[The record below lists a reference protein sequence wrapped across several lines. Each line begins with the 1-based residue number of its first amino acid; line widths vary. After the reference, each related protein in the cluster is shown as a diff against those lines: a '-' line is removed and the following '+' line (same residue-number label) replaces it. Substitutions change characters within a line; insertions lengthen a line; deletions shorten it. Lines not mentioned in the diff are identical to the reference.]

1 MKHPDTINNKNQ
13 TPLGFMLSHLRKHW
27 LSLSAGFLV
36 LVVVDGIQLIIPR
49 IIQHILDVVADETF
63 TSGIVATSAL
73 TIFGLAFLML
83 FLRFFWR
90 FLIVRPSRIIEQ
102 NMRNSMFEKLLSL
115 SSSYFNKTKV
125 GDLMALFINDL
136 NAIRMATGMALIGFF
151 DAIFLSTM
159 SLIFMLSISPE
170 LTMYTVL
177 PLPLIV
183 FIFIKTSKT
192 IQNRYTDVQTSFDS
206 ISSHTQES
214 LSGIRVIKGF
224 VQEKME
230 RDRLYK
236 ACDSYV
242 DKNIRLVK
250 IWGILF
256 PSITMLASSSLVL
269 LICIGSSFVMNNKL
283 TIGQFVS
290 FTFYINLMV
299 WPMIATGWVFNLMQK
314 GIASSKRVLELLNT
328 MSDVS
333 NSVIQPQSR
342 SINGAIE
349 FRNCTFRYA
358 ADTRD
363 VLRGVSFTIPLGGS
377 LGIIGRPGSG
387 KTTLVSLLCHVYKV
401 VRGQI
406 FIDGI
411 DINDIPFTT
420 LRMSIS
426 YVPQD
431 SFLFSDT
438 IAANIGFSSD
448 GLLDKKEIERVA
460 EIACIHNDIL
470 EFTDGYSTKIGER
483 GITLSGGQKQRI
495 AIARALLADA
505 SMLILDD
512 SLSAVD
518 PVTESKIKMNLK
530 PEIKKKTS
538 LIIAH
543 RVSTIRDCDQIIVL
557 SDGQIA
563 EHGTHEQLVQKNGF
577 YARLYE
583 LQSMQEES

>member
-1 MKHPDTINNKNQ
+1 MIHSEKTNNKKQ
-13 TPLGFMLSHLRKHW
+13 TPLGFMLSYLRMHL
-27 LSLSAGFLV
+27 LSLTAGFLI
-36 LVVVDGIQLIIPR
+36 LVAVDGIQLIIPK
-49 IIQHILDVVADETF
+49 IIQHILDVIVDETF
-63 TSGIVATSAL
+63 TANLVAKRAL
-73 TIFGLAFLML
+73 TILALAFLML
-83 FLRFFWR
+83 VLRFFWR
-90 FLIVRPSRIIEQ
+90 YFIVRPSRIIEQ
-102 NMRNSMFEKLLSL
+102 SMRNSMFEKLLKL

-192 IQNRYTDVQTSFDS
+192 IQNRYTDVQNAFDR

-230 RDRLYK
+230 RDRLFQ

-256 PSITMLASSSLVL
+256 PSITMLASSSMVL
-269 LICIGSSFVMNNKL
+269 LICFGSSFVISNKL

-299 WPMIATGWVFNLMQK
+299 WPMIATGWAFNLMQK

-333 NSVIQPQSR
+333 DSSVTAEMRQ
-342 SINGAIE
+342 INGDIE
-349 FRNCTFRYA
+349 FRNCAFGY
-358 ADTRD
+358 DKGGRD
-363 VLRGVSFTIPLGGS
+363 VLKGISFTIPQGGS

-387 KTTLVSLLCHVYKV
+387 KTTLVSLLCHLYKV
-401 VRGQI
+401 ERGQI

-411 DINDIPFTT
+411 DINDISLPA

-438 IAANIGFSSD
+438 IAANIGFSHD
-448 GLLDKKEIERVA
+448 GDIDYNTIEQA
-460 EIACIHNDIL
+460 AKIACVHDDIT
-470 EFTDGYSTKIGER
+470 EFTDGYATKIGER

-495 AIARALLADA
+495 AIARALLAE
-505 SMLILDD
+505 SSILILDD

-518 PVTESKIKMNLK
+518 PVTESKIKNNLK

-563 EHGTHEQLVQKNGF
+563 EHGTHEQLVEKNGF
-577 YARLYE
+577 YTRLYE